1 MSSVIPII
9 LIFLIL
15 WISAAIWVIIQ
26 IADKDCYCTANGA
39 IVLII
44 LALIFPF
51 IIVPLYLI
59 YTKRHEKKREY
70 TAFNNAYC

>member
-15 WISAAIWVIIQ
+15 WISAAIWVVIQ
-26 IADKDCYCTANGA
+26 IADKDCYCTPDDA

-44 LALIFPF
+44 LTLVFPF

-59 YTKRHEKKREY
+59 YTKRHEKQ
-70 TAFNNAYC
+70 